1 MKRLLC
7 IDCVEDLVSWDG
19 SELRNSK
26 SIRGVIGEM
35 VACMGPEVAWQVVV
49 QLG

>member
-7 IDCVEDLVSWDG
+7 IDCVQDLVSWDG